1 MRNVA
6 FWKSGH
12 PYLYIEVSGDDYSED
27 VCLTEHDVEQLL
39 KYIFFSMP
47 DVWEKAVGPE
57 EEFEQEKE
65 GEHS

>member
-27 VCLTEHDVEQLL
+27 VCLTEDDVEKLL
-39 KYIFFSMP
+39 VYVRASL
-47 DVWEKAVGPE
+47 PE
-57 EEFEQEKE
+57 IWVKVAKHPLDGKWT
-65 GEHS
+65 GEDW